1 MVRRP
6 IGESLD
12 HRAVSGAPR
21 PASTICLIRDSPD
34 GLEVLM
40 VRRTPEA
47 RFMGGAWVF
56 PGGSVDAADDL
67 DAARRAVGCSSTGML
82 RWLAAA
88 VRELVEET
96 GIWLLESGAVVTSD
110 RPLDEEVYF
119 DVLERYE
126 RFAGES
132 LQYFANW
139 ITPEPLPVRFDTRFF
154 AATVPYGLDPI
165 ADGTEVVDARWVRP
179 GDALS
184 QANAGD
190 WDIAFPTR
198 TILEFLGDFGAT
210 GPLTEHI
217 DEASAVTSIQPRLV
231 VVDGK
236 VEILMP
242 DDSGFDEAA
251 AEESSA
257 ALREI
262 LKRTIGSG
270 AEAHPEIGSP

>member
-1 MVRRP
+1 
-6 IGESLD
+6 
-12 HRAVSGAPR
+12 
-21 PASTICLIRDSPD
+21 
-34 GLEVLM
+34 M

-56 PGGSVDAADDL
+56 PGGSVDATDDL
-67 DAARRAVGCSSTGML
+67 DEARRAVASSGTGML

-96 GIWLLESGAVVTSD
+96 GIWLLESKTVVTSD
-110 RPLDEEVYF
+110 RPSGEAVYF
-119 DVLERYE
+119 DVLERDE

-154 AATVPYGLDPI
+154 AATVPDGLDPI
-165 ADGTEVVDARWVRP
+165 ADGTEVVGARWVRP

-184 QANAGD
+184 QAAAGT

-198 TILEFLGDFGAT
+198 KILEFLGGFGTT

-217 DEASAVTSIQPRLV
+217 DEAPAVTSIQPRLV

-242 DDSGFDEAA
+242 NDSGFDEAA
-251 AEESSA
+251 AEESRA
-257 ALREI
+257 ALEEI
-262 LKRTIGSG
+262 LRRIIGSG
-270 AEAHPEIGSP
+270 AETHPEIDSP

>member
-1 MVRRP
+1 MSR
-6 IGESLD
+6 
-12 HRAVSGAPR
+12 APR
-21 PASTICLIRDSPD
+21 PASTICLVRDTPD

-56 PGGSVDAADDL
+56 PGGSVDATDDL
-67 DAARRAVGCSSTGML
+67 DEARRAVASSGTGML

-96 GIWLLESGAVVTSD
+96 GIWLLESKTVVTSD
-110 RPLDEEVYF
+110 RPSGEAVYF
-119 DVLERYE
+119 DVLERDE

-154 AATVPYGLDPI
+154 AATVPDGLDPI
-165 ADGTEVVDARWVRP
+165 ADGTEVVGARWVRP
-179 GDALS
+179 SDALS
-184 QANAGD
+184 QATAGT

-198 TILEFLGDFGAT
+198 KILEFLGDFRTT
-210 GPLTEHI
+210 GPLTEHF
-217 DEASAVTSIQPRLV
+217 DEAPAVTSIQPRLV
-231 VVDGK
+231 VVDGR

-242 DDSGFDEAA
+242 NDSGFDEAA
-251 AEESSA
+251 AEESRAS
-257 ALREI
+257 LQGI
-262 LKRTIGSG
+262 LKRISD
-270 AEAHPEIGSP
+270 AETHPEIDSP